1 MLGGMIKIYSLELPQ
16 DRLLAMPE
24 AERVFL
30 FGIAHIANEVNML
43 QKLFFWASN
52 APEQPEILKEV
63 HMSQA
68 LMLAKMLAGKLHE
81 FWKFIEKAYF
91 KSRVSQLWES
101 KFDDEAKIILK
112 DIKGYFSNSN
122 CLNDVRNKFAFH
134 YSDEMMKCGFE
145 KAMQEEKWKIYLS
158 DTEGN
163 SYYYAADI
171 VAHYAMLEQISPG
184 NHPKAIEKI
193 LDELNRIA
201 YLVNE
206 FAGQCWIVGVD
217 LYLFPNDEKIHLVPH
232 NVKDT
237 PRMEDVQIPFFI
249 QLPNKTVKKDSEK
262 HIPPDGI

>member
-1 MLGGMIKIYSLELPQ
+1 MHDKSYNLFQMLGDMIKINSLELPQ

-24 AERVFL
+24 TERVFL

-43 QKLFFWASN
+43 QKLIYWASN
-52 APEQPEILKEV
+52 APEQPEILKEA

-68 LMLAKMLAGKLHE
+68 LMLAKILAGKLHE
-81 FWKFIEKAYF
+81 FWKFMEKAYF

-101 KFDDEAKIILK
+101 KLDDEAKIILK

-122 CLNDVRNKFAFH
+122 CLNDVRNEFAFH

-158 DTEGN
+158 DTVGN

-184 NHPKAIEKI
+184 NPPKAIDKI
-193 LDELNRIA
+193 LVELNKIA
-201 YLVNE
+201 YLVTE
-206 FAGQCWIVGVD
+206 FAGQCWIIGVK
-217 LYLFPNDEKIHLVPH
+217 LYLFPNGETMHLVELRGA
-232 NVKDT
+232 
-237 PRMEDVQIPFFI
+237 PRMEDVWIPFFCTAAAT
-249 QLPNKTVKKDSEK
+249 P
-262 HIPPDGI
+262 